1 MQTHCC
7 VQGLVAKTTVV
18 KNQKDVL
25 GISEYQNK
33 LPIQQQQHN
42 KIKGFVLHSIIKS
55 PKMSQPIL

>member
-7 VQGLVAKTTVV
+7 VRGLVAKTTVV

-42 KIKGFVLHSIIKS
+42 KNQRICAAFNY
-55 PKMSQPIL
+55 